1 MQPRRRVFK
10 ELKHVDGNGKVR
22 TFINSNYEL
31 KKIATCA
38 CCRPLNKN
46 EWLALGT
53 GKSYP
58 FLGAPSF
65 KRKQNKGQSSSH

>member
-1 MQPRRRVFK
+1 MQPRCCVFK
-10 ELKHVDGNGKVR
+10 QLKHVDSNDKVK

-46 EWLALGT
+46 EWRALGT
-53 GKSYP
+53 DKPYP

-65 KRKQNKGQSSSH
+65 KTGQS